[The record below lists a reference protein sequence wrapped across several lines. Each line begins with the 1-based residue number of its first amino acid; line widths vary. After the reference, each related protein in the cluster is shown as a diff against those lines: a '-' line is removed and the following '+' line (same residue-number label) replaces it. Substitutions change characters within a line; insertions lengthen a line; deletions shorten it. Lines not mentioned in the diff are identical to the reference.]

1 MSKINRSMLSRAPTI
16 TFCKAWRG
24 AVMSPVRAQIPN
36 QPLPPPLN
44 QVPHLV
50 INGIDISSLSVGHVS
65 CPRSDTKLTSS
76 FSFKI

>member
-50 INGIDISSLSVGHVS
+50 INGIDVS